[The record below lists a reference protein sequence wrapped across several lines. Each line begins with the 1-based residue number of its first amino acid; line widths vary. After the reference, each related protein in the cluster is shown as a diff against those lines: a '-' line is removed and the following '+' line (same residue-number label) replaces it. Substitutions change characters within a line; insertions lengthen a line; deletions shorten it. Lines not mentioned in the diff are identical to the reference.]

1 MSSDTI
7 GLNLSQM
14 ADLQRTFDA
23 KATEVEQLIAQISTL
38 VGSAGAPG
46 SVHWQGRLADQ
57 FRGEWDGVF
66 VKNLRQLVQA
76 LQQQARY
83 IDDNRRRTNLVLN
96 GIDA

>member
-1 MSSDTI
+1 MATDTI

-23 KATEVEQLIAQISTL
+23 KAAEVDQLIAQISTL
-38 VGSAGAPG
+38 VGTAGTPG

-57 FRGEWDGVF
+57 FRTEWDGVF

-83 IDDNRRRTNLVLN
+83 IDDSRRRTNLVLN
-96 GIDA
+96 GVDA

>member
-1 MSSDTI
+1 MTTDNV

-14 ADLQRTFDA
+14 ADLQRTFDT
-23 KATEVEQLIAQISTL
+23 KAAEIEQLIAQISTL

-46 SVHWQGRLADQ
+46 SVHWQGQLAEQ
-57 FRGEWDGVF
+57 FRAEWDGVF

-76 LQQQARY
+76 FQQQARY
-83 IDDNRRRTNLVLN
+83 IDDSRRRTNLVLN